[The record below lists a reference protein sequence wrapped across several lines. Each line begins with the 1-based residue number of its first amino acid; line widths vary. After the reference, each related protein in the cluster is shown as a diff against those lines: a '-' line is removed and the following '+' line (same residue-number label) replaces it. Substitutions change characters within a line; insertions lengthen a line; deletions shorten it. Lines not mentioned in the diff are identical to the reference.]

1 MSWKVFKM
9 ELRLKFGMYDVLGK
23 AFLRTLSLFRPG
35 FFLALPTLVNF
46 ERKAKIHFAKLSCIH
61 TFSYSRFQVKT
72 NFFLLSLSI
81 LKDFWNQ
88 EQKKDWI
95 FHIIYHMIW
104 FFPMSNSRLYYN
116 CDSLCINCLHKNQS
130 LEARFLCFI
139 KVSINNLYAKII
151 NVDNFFHYTW
161 YTCFATKVLLIRNAL
176 QVSLYRV
183 DIIFLSSCM

>member
-1 MSWKVFKM
+1 MTFGKLFIKRQLFFVYDWFTHMLMSWKVFKM

-130 LEARFLCFI
+130 LEARFLCFV
-139 KVSINNLYAKII
+139 KS
-151 NVDNFFHYTW
+151 
-161 YTCFATKVLLIRNAL
+161 
-176 QVSLYRV
+176 
-183 DIIFLSSCM
+183 